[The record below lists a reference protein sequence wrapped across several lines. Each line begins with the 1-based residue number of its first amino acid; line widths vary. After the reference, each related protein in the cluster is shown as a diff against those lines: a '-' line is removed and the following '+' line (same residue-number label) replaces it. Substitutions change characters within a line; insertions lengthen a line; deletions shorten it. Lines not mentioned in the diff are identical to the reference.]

1 MSTRKKRILIGCLV
15 AFLAMFCCVIPGI
28 FSRMNDQEPS
38 SPIASGATKTPF
50 KTPTPLL
57 PTPTPAEVLTII
69 EAVSQEKILVQTKGD
84 GLSAVRVI
92 AERLEPLSLEITIPI
107 GTFFINQGSAQNMV
121 SLRTT
126 TLYLTQE
133 DTAEATVKAAC
144 ANLHR
149 SVPDASSAFDI
160 IASPE
165 QEELKHLLVAI
176 EQEIHTSVVE
186 QVAVWIVTDD
196 VSRSE
201 LDSRYVRSSSLFPLG
216 GRPAASD
223 EDVIEAIILVNDAGI
238 PIDEKSIFAE
248 RISLVR
254 AMASTDPSTQNYAI
268 DSLGVAKE
276 AILSFLVS
284 SLQEDT
290 PEIRRA
296 AAYTL
301 GKLGDQQAVE
311 PLRTALYDDHSGVR
325 REALDSLIQLEAA
338 EALIEALSH
347 PDEDIRRSAVWAMY
361 ELKDPRALEP
371 LIELLIDESSSV
383 RQVACFA
390 LKELGDTRAVK
401 PLIEVLSDSDEY
413 VRKAAVEALGVLGDP
428 EAIEPL
434 KTLLETEQDQDV
446 IESIESALRRLEG

>member
-1 MSTRKKRILIGCLV
+1 
-15 AFLAMFCCVIPGI
+15 
-28 FSRMNDQEPS
+28 
-38 SPIASGATKTPF
+38 
-50 KTPTPLL
+50 
-57 PTPTPAEVLTII
+57 
-69 EAVSQEKILVQTKGD
+69 
-84 GLSAVRVI
+84 
-92 AERLEPLSLEITIPI
+92 
-107 GTFFINQGSAQNMV
+107 MV

-133 DTAEATVKAAC
+133 DKDEVIVKAAC

-165 QEELKHLLVAI
+165 QEELRHLLVAI
-176 EQEIHTSVVE
+176 EQETHTSVVE

-201 LDSRYVRSSSLFPLG
+201 LDSRYVRSSSLFPLAG
-216 GRPAASD
+216 KPAASD
-223 EDVIEAIILVNDAGI
+223 EDVIKAIVLVSEAGI
-238 PIDEKSIFAE
+238 SIGDKSIFAE

-254 AMASTDPSTQNYAI
+254 ALASTDPSIQNYAI
-268 DSLGVAKE
+268 ESFGLAEEG
-276 AILSFLVS
+276 IFSFLVN
-284 SLQEDT
+284 SLQEDP
-290 PEIRRA
+290 PEIRQA
-296 AAYTL
+296 AAYAL
-301 GKLGDQQAVE
+301 GKLGDQQAVD
-311 PLRTALYDDHSGVR
+311 PLRNALYDDHSGVR
-325 REALDSLIQLEAA
+325 REALDSLILLESV

-390 LKELGDTRAVK
+390 LKELGDTRAVQ
-401 PLIEVLSDSDEY
+401 PLIEVLSDTDKY

-428 EAIEPL
+428 EAIGPL

-446 IESIESALRRLEG
+446 IESIEDALRRLEG

>member
-1 MSTRKKRILIGCLV
+1 MSTRKKRILIGCLI
-15 AFLAMFCCVIPGI
+15 AFLVMFCCVIPGI

-38 SPIASGATKTPF
+38 SPVASRATRTPF
-50 KTPTPLL
+50 KTSTPLR

-69 EAVSQEKILVQTKGD
+69 EAVNQEKIVVQTEGA

-107 GTFFINQGSAQNMV
+107 GTFFINQGHAQDMI

-133 DTAEATVKAAC
+133 DTAKVTVRAAC

-149 SVPDASSAFDI
+149 SVPNALSTFDI

-165 QEELKHLLVAI
+165 QEELRYLLVAI
-176 EQEIHTSVVE
+176 EQETHTSVVE
-186 QVAVWIVTDD
+186 QVAIWIVTDD
-196 VSRSE
+196 VSRPE

-216 GRPAASD
+216 GKPAASD
-223 EDVIEAIILVNDAGI
+223 EDVIRAIILVNEAGI
-238 PIDEKSIFAE
+238 SIADKSIFAE

-254 AMASTDPSTQNYAI
+254 ALVSTDPSTQNYAI
-268 DSLGVAKE
+268 ESLGLAE
-276 AILSFLVS
+276 EDIFSFLVS

-296 AAYTL
+296 AAYAL
-301 GKLGDQQAVE
+301 GKLGDQQAVDS
-311 PLRTALYDDHSGVR
+311 LRGALYDDHSGVR
-325 REALDSLIQLEAA
+325 REALDALIQLEAV

-347 PDEDIRRSAVWAMY
+347 LDEDIRRSAVRAVDD
-361 ELKDPRALEP
+361 LKDPRALEP
-371 LIELLIDESSSV
+371 LIGLLKDESNSV
-383 RQVACFA
+383 RQVTCYA
-390 LKELGDTRAVK
+390 LRDLGDTRAVQ
-401 PLIEVLSDSDEY
+401 PLIDVLSDSDKY
-413 VRKAAVEALGVLGDP
+413 VRKAAVDALGEIGDP

-446 IESIESALRRLEG
+446 IESIESALRRLER